1 MNLALF
7 CEELGVA
14 SMKVCQSKSVKE
26 KRENA
31 IEKILT
37 HDNFNRTRSLAVI
50 LFLTNLIFLFI
61 DYLNNLKGLW
71 IIIEGYRY
79 LFSMRLV

>member
-1 MNLALF
+1 
-7 CEELGVA
+7 
-14 SMKVCQSKSVKE
+14 MKVCQSKSVKE